1 MNGLKQTL
9 TVKKTKYSF
18 YHNSRKSD
26 DLPLMLPKLK
36 INGNIIEREGVTKF
50 LGVLLD
56 ENLSWKPHI
65 NTINNKISKNIGLLY
80 KARYIIKEIQLYFS
94 YINSYLTYAN
104 IVWGST
110 YKSNLMPLYRKQKH
124 AARAIYFKDR
134 LFHAK
139 PLLTKMKA
147 LNVYQLNV
155 FHTLTFMFKTKLK
168 LVPNIFQ
175 NSFIKKESR
184 YVLKSAGNYSV
195 PIKKSNLSQFSISCR
210 GPHLWNTILRK
221 EK

>member
-1 MNGLKQTL
+1 
-9 TVKKTKYSF
+9 
-18 YHNSRKSD
+18 
-26 DLPLMLPKLK
+26 MLPKLE
-36 INGNIIEREGVTKF
+36 INGNIIERERVTKF

-56 ENLSWKPHI
+56 ENLSWKSHI
-65 NTINNKISKNIGLLY
+65 NTIKNKISKNIGLLY
-80 KARYIIKEIQLYFS
+80 KVRYIIKEKCLTQFYCS

-104 IVWGST
+104 IVRGST
-110 YKSNLMPLYRKQKH
+110 YRSNLMPLYRKQKH

-139 PLLTKMKA
+139 PLLTKMNA

-175 NSFIKKESR
+175 NSFIKKESKYIR
-184 YVLKSAGNYSV
+184 
-195 PIKKSNLSQFSISCR
+195 IKIRWKLFST
-210 GPHLWNTILRK
+210 H
-221 EK
+221 